1 MYPNLSEFSPKRAI
15 IALLIVLLLITAL
28 PAAKAETTGYVNVG
42 DGKRLNVRSSSSI
55 HGDLITTLKNGR
67 KVVIIQEDSGWG
79 FVELVVGNSCG
90 WVCLDYIS
98 AEPPKER
105 PTGEYVTL
113 VDKVRVR
120 QEPDGKVVLRLD
132 LGTDVVVSE
141 WKDVDGTLW
150 AVTDDGYI
158 CSDLIAAKGLDM
170 QRAIPRRSSFSGAYL
185 GVVMSWY
192 QLTTSETLAIRLKDV
207 HFYIGAKEVDANVDA
222 RSITRVVIDTPNS
235 TIHQDYALINSPDV
249 IELVYLAYH
258 AALPNNQ
265 HGMLLEVDGEL
276 PSANTYLRRLQRTL
290 DHINTI
296 SGKAFTLFSIRQS
309 GCWHAVYLA
318 WKREGF
324 SWKFDPST
332 REVFAQHAN
341 RIVDRN
347 TTYREIF
354 AQFVDYVAATQDEPA
369 LKQ

>member
-1 MYPNLSEFSPKRAI
+1 MNSVSDFLTRQELPIYIPTHLNKLDRIISEKGMVWEHMTADDWTAVFTELNLANPAVKERYRNVALKYLKWLEEQGVITERENVLRTFVPRMGVNVPISTTNNTHLPNLPT
-15 IALLIVLLLITAL
+15 LLN
-28 PAAKAETTGYVNVG
+28 Y
-42 DGKRLNVRSSSSI
+42 
-55 HGDLITTLKNGR
+55 
-67 KVVIIQEDSGWG
+67 
-79 FVELVVGNSCG
+79 
-90 WVCLDYIS
+90 
-98 AEPPKER
+98 
-105 PTGEYVTL
+105 
-113 VDKVRVR
+113 
-120 QEPDGKVVLRLD
+120 
-132 LGTDVVVSE
+132 
-141 WKDVDGTLW
+141 
-150 AVTDDGYI
+150 
-158 CSDLIAAKGLDM
+158 M